1 MAINYERNKKYFKQS
16 SPKVG
21 IVLIIIG
28 VVLTLILSG
37 LGAALIIGLL
47 VVAGGIALLYF
58 TFAGKPTDAEIDS
71 DAASAIAD
79 VKKRALGK
87 LGLDEDEV
95 KLIDP
100 VAVHGYY
107 YKNIASGVQVKLGKD
122 RVFRS
127 SNYEGVVL
135 FFSEHQLHAYKFQFS
150 LVSPQESREQT
161 DEYFYKDVVSVSTQ
175 SETFKI
181 TDVKGN
187 SQQVNFEEF
196 KLTTTGG
203 TSITS
208 SIRDEGSVSR
218 VISGARSLIR
228 EKKIAS

>member
-1 MAINYERNKKYFKQS
+1 MAINYDRNKKYFKQS
-16 SPKVG
+16 SPKAGIILILVG
-21 IVLIIIG
+21 L
-28 VVLTLILSG
+28 VLTLILSQS
-37 LGAALIIGLL
+37 AAILIGLL
-47 VVAGGIALLYF
+47 VIAGGIALLYF
-58 TFAGKPTDAEIDS
+58 QIAGKPSDEEVDA
-71 DAASAIAD
+71 DALSAIAD
-79 VKKRALGK
+79 VQKRALAK
-87 LGLDEDEV
+87 LGLDSDEV
-95 KLIDP
+95 ALIEP
-100 VAVHGYY
+100 VVVHGYY
-107 YKNIASGVQVKLGKD
+107 YKKIASGVLVKLGKD

-161 DEYFYKDVVSVSTQ
+161 DEYFYKDVVSVATQ
-175 SETFKI
+175 SETFAI
-181 TDVKGN
+181 NDVKGH

-228 EKKIAS
+228 EKKIA

>member
-16 SPKVG
+16 SPKAG
-21 IVLIIIG
+21 IILIIIG
-28 VVLTLILSG
+28 IVLTLILSQT
-37 LGAALIIGLL
+37 AAIFIGLL
-47 VVAGGIALLYF
+47 ALAGGIAVLVMQNS
-58 TFAGKPTDAEIDS
+58 GKPTDADIDA
-71 DAASAIAD
+71 DAADAIAG

-87 LGLDEDEV
+87 LGLDEEEV

-100 VAVHGYY
+100 VIVHGYY

-135 FFSEHQLHAYKFQFS
+135 FFSEHQLHSFKFQFS
-150 LVSPQESREQT
+150 LTNSSESREQT
-161 DEYFYKDVVSVSTQ
+161 DEYFYKDVVSVATQ

-181 TDVKGN
+181 NDIKGN

>member
-16 SPKVG
+16 SPKAG
-21 IVLIIIG
+21 IVLILIG
-28 VVLTLILSG
+28 VFLTLALSG
-37 LGAALIIGLL
+37 AGGALIIGLL
-47 VVAGGIALLYF
+47 FVAGGIATLVLQNS
-58 TFAGKPTDAEIDS
+58 GKPTDADIDA
-71 DAASAIAD
+71 DAASAVAD
-79 VKKRALGK
+79 VQKRALNK
-87 LGLDEDEV
+87 LGLDADQV

-100 VAVHGYY
+100 VTVHGYY
-107 YKNIASGVQVKLGKD
+107 YRSIASGLQVKRGKD
-122 RVFRS
+122 GDFRS

-135 FFSEHQLHAYKFQFS
+135 FFSEHQLHSYKFQSS

-175 SETFKI
+175 SETFNL

-208 SIRDEGSVSR
+208 SIRDEGSISR
-218 VISGARSLIR
+218 VISGARNLIR
-228 EKKIAS
+228 EKKIA

>member
-16 SPKVG
+16 SPKAG

>member
-16 SPKVG
+16 SPKAG
-21 IVLIIIG
+21 IVLIVIG
-28 VVLTLILSG
+28 VLLTLILSHAG
-37 LGAALIIGLL
+37 GAMLIGLL
-47 VVAGGIALLYF
+47 LIAGGVAVLYF
-58 TFAGKPTDAEIDS
+58 RFAGKPTDAEIDA
-71 DAASAIAD
+71 DAARAIAD
-79 VKKRALGK
+79 IDRRALNK

-122 RVFRS
+122 RIFRS

-135 FFSEHQLHAYKFQFS
+135 YFSEHQLHAYKFQFS
-150 LVSPQESREQT
+150 LTSPRESREQT

-175 SETFKI
+175 SETFRI
-181 TDVKGN
+181 NDVRGN

-203 TSITS
+203 TSVTS

-228 EKKIAS
+228 EKKLA

>member
-1 MAINYERNKKYFKQS
+1 MAINYERNKKYFKQPS
-16 SPKVG
+16 LKPG
-21 IVLIIIG
+21 LILIVIG
-28 VVLTLILSG
+28 LLLTLILRDAG
-37 LGAALIIGLL
+37 KVVGILGLL
-47 VVAGGIALLYF
+47 GGAALLYF
-58 TFAGKPTDAEIDS
+58 QFAGKPADAEIDS
-71 DAASAIAD
+71 DAASTVAD
-79 VKKRALGK
+79 VQQRALGK
-87 LGLDEDEV
+87 LGLDPDEV
-95 KLIDP
+95 TLIDP
-100 VAVHGYY
+100 VVVHGYY
-107 YKNIASGVQVKLGKD
+107 YKNIASGVQVKLGND

-127 SNYEGVVL
+127 SNYEGIVL

-161 DEYFYKDVVSVSTQ
+161 DEYFYKDVVSVATQ
-175 SETFKI
+175 SETFQI
-181 TDVKGN
+181 NDIKGN

-218 VISGARSLIR
+218 VISGARNLIR

>member
-1 MAINYERNKKYFKQS
+1 MAINYERNKKYFEQS
-16 SPKVG
+16 SPKAG
-21 IVLIIIG
+21 IILIVIG
-28 VVLTLILSG
+28 LVLTLALPDAGKLIGILG
-37 LGAALIIGLL
+37 ILGGAALI
-47 VVAGGIALLYF
+47 YF
-58 TFAGKPTDAEIDS
+58 QFAGKPADADIDS
-71 DAASAIAD
+71 DAASAVAD
-79 VKKRALGK
+79 VQKRALSK
-87 LGLDEDEV
+87 LGLDADEV
-95 KLIDP
+95 KLIEP
-100 VAVHGYY
+100 VVVHGYY

-150 LVSPQESREQT
+150 LVSSQESREQT
-161 DEYFYKDVVSVSTQ
+161 DEYFYKDVVSVATQ
-175 SETFKI
+175 SETFTI
-181 TDVKGN
+181 NDIKGN

>member
-1 MAINYERNKKYFKQS
+1 MNINHERNKKYFKQS
-16 SPKVG
+16 SPKTGILFVIVG
-21 IVLIIIG
+21 
-28 VVLTLILSG
+28 LILTFALAQS
-37 LGAALIIGLL
+37 AAILIGLL
-47 VVAGGIALLYF
+47 LLAIGGTLLYF
-58 TFAGKPTDAEIDS
+58 VYAGQPTDADIDA
-71 DAASAIAD
+71 DAASTIAD
-79 VKKRALGK
+79 VQSRALSK
-87 LGLDEDEV
+87 LGLDADQV
-95 KLIDP
+95 TLIDP
-100 VAVHGYY
+100 VVVHGYY

-122 RVFRS
+122 GIFRS

-181 TDVKGN
+181 NDIKGN

-208 SIRDEGSVSR
+208 SIRDEGSISR
-218 VISGARSLIR
+218 VISGARTLIR
-228 EKKIAS
+228 EKKIA